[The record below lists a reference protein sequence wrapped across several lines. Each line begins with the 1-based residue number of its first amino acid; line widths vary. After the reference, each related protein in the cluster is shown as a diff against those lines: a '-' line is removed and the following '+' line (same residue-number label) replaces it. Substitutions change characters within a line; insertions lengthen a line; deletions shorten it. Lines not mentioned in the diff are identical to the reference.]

1 MRIKE
6 IDIAK
11 GIGILL
17 VVLGHLLSDVG
28 GVLHDWIY
36 SFHMPLFFILSG
48 VVLPERIDVKKL
60 TYKLLVPYLLWP
72 GLATFYELTKQPDVW
87 KSVIG
92 INIIN
97 TVSTYG
103 IAPFWFLAA
112 LYVSDILIIYGKRV
126 RYCIPIAA
134 IIFTFVV
141 SGACTGVLGN
151 AVLAVVRNM
160 YAASFVL
167 LGKLLKSYIVL
178 YSKKDEGLKILLI
191 TVISLIISVAS
202 SVLNSGVNMHKL
214 ILGNPI
220 LFLISAISGS
230 IVVINVSIMIK
241 DSKELECIGKNSM
254 GIMCLHYKTIP
265 LWGLVMLIPFEG
277 SARIIIQMG
286 LLIVVSLY
294 ISILLKK
301 FIPLLLGGY
310 NGKQV

>member
-1 MRIKE
+1 
-6 IDIAK
+6 
-11 GIGILL
+11 
-17 VVLGHLLSDVG
+17 
-28 GVLHDWIY
+28 
-36 SFHMPLFFILSG
+36 
-48 VVLPERIDVKKL
+48 
-60 TYKLLVPYLLWP
+60 
-72 GLATFYELTKQPDVW
+72 
-87 KSVIG
+87 
-92 INIIN
+92 
-97 TVSTYG
+97 
-103 IAPFWFLAA
+103 
-112 LYVSDILIIYGKRV
+112 
-126 RYCIPIAA
+126 
-134 IIFTFVV
+134 
-141 SGACTGVLGN
+141 
-151 AVLAVVRNM
+151 
-160 YAASFVL
+160 
-167 LGKLLKSYIVL
+167 
-178 YSKKDEGLKILLI
+178 
-191 TVISLIISVAS
+191 
-202 SVLNSGVNMHKL
+202 MHKL